1 MLILKNFFKLKN
13 IRNILLITAVLCL
26 AILSAC
32 LGYVWLQKKYV
43 YPLDYKKEVF
53 ESSKEFNLDKALV
66 FALIK
71 TESSFNKKAVS
82 EKGAVGLMQI
92 TVKTAEFI
100 AKELNVKEYD
110 LYNPKTNIRFGCYY
124 LKYLIKGF
132 NNVRTALCAYNAGE
146 GNVRNWLKNP
156 QNSKDGKTLYKI
168 PFKETRE
175 YVERIEKSFA
185 KYTKLYGK
193 ILDKS

>member
-43 YPLDYKKEVF
+43 YPLDYKREVF

-71 TESSFNKKAVS
+71 TESSFNHKSVS
-82 EKGAVGLMQI
+82 EKGAIGLMQI
-92 TVKTAEFI
+92 TTKTGEYI
-100 AKELNVKEYD
+100 AKKLGETEFD
-110 LYNPKTNIRFGCYY
+110 LYSAKTNVRYGCYY
-124 LKYLIKGF
+124 LSYLLATF
-132 NNVRTALCAYNAGE
+132 NDTKTALCAYNAGE
-146 GNVRNWLKNP
+146 GKVRTWLKN
-156 QNSKDGKTLYKI
+156 SEYSLDGKTLYKI
-168 PFKETRE
+168 PFKETSE
-175 YVERIEKSFA
+175 YVDRIEKSFA
-185 KYTKLYGK
+185 KYKKLYGK
-193 ILDKS
+193 ILDK